1 MNRWPKSSSFKNIFD
16 SFLLIVGKSKIWSAQ
31 MPQLFNQMYAYD
43 GFCLNLCY
51 LMLKL
56 SVPFSEPQCDK
67 LLKVQPTYCSVNINN
82 DNDKSQQKNIHAF
95 GK

>member
-1 MNRWPKSSSFKNIFD
+1 
-16 SFLLIVGKSKIWSAQ
+16 

-67 LLKVQPTYCSVNINN
+67 LLKVQPTYCSVEVN

-95 GK
+95 GKLSNCLSFAMIQTSLLLAFSQLKDK